1 MKRREFITLLG
12 SATAMWPA
20 LARSQPGDRVRRIA
34 VLIPFSGNDEFWQ
47 GYLAGFKERL
57 QALGWKDDRNV
68 RFDNRLVAERT
79 EDIRIAADE
88 LLALKPDVIFVTTNP
103 AVAIVTKATR
113 TIPIVFASA
122 SDSVGSGF
130 VASLAHP
137 GGNVTGFQNYEL
149 SIIGKWMEVLKQLA
163 PGVRRVAVIYDPQID
178 ANVAFVRVAE
188 DLSGS
193 LGLKMVPGGV
203 HEGSDVERVLAAFAR
218 EPNGGLVV
226 TPNPINALNR
236 TQIITLAASLKLPAI
251 YPFRFFPASGGLA
264 SYGFDRMQQVREAAA
279 YVDRILR
286 GMNPGDLP
294 VQLPTKYEF
303 VINAKTAKALG
314 LSIAQSVLSRA
325 DEVIE

>member
-1 MKRREFITLLG
+1 MKRREFVTFLC
-12 SATAMWPA
+12 SATAIWPA
-20 LARSQPGDRVRRIA
+20 LGRSQAADRVRRIA

-47 GYLAGFKERL
+47 GYLAGFKGRL
-57 QALGWKDDRNV
+57 QALGWTDGRNA
-68 RFDNRLVAERT
+68 RFDYRLVADRP
-79 EDIRIAADE
+79 EDIRVAADE
-88 LLALKPDVIFVTTNP
+88 LLALKPDVVFVTTNP

-113 TIPIVFASA
+113 AIPIVFASA

-149 SIIGKWMEVLKQLA
+149 SIIGKWMEVLNQLA
-163 PGVRRVAVIYDPQID
+163 PGIRRVGMIYDPQID

-188 DLSGS
+188 ELSGS
-193 LGLKMVPGGV
+193 LGLKVIPGGV
-203 HEGSDVERVLAAFAR
+203 HEGSDVERVLTAFAR

-226 TPNPINALNR
+226 TPNPINTVNR
-236 TQIITLAASLKLPAI
+236 AQIIALAAALKLPAV